1 LTKPISSKNL
11 KNSLAI
17 AVTLNVTKVDRVVVD
32 TVAILVAVAAVSIEI
47 AERPIIAARVEMV
60 DPVVA
65 VSTEIV
71 TAVLMVRDLIM
82 VVPLKVGL
90 HIKEMI
96 ALNMRKA
103 RDHRGQ
109 PRHIIEVI
117 VRNIRKV
124 HALKVSIKVQ
134 IKDTVNALIE
144 VAVDPVNN
152 NHVTEINKVANIV
165 NRQQLPAVERN
176 DITLIDPVKLRRA
189 RVPEVAV

>member
-1 LTKPISSKNL
+1 MTKPISSKNL